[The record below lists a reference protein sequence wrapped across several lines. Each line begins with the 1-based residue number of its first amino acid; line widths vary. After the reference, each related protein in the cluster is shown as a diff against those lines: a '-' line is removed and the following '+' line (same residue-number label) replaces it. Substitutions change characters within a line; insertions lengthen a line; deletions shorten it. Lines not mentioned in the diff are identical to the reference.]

1 MAKRTSKMSE
11 QVGLRLEPDLFQA
24 IEEWRREQRPVIPG
38 RTDAIREL
46 VRAGLEAYRGKLPKK
61 GKVTG

>member
-1 MAKRTSKMSE
+1 MSE

-38 RTDAIREL
+38 RTEAIRHL
-46 VRAGLEAYRGKLPKK
+46 IRKGLELTRREAGKKATAE
-61 GKVTG
+61 G